1 MGTPRR
7 LLAMRLALMSA
18 AAVVTLAGA
27 SCGSDDEP
35 ATERPAGGG
44 TAAADLEPIKTF
56 LTDHTADLTAAT
68 GELKAQADGY
78 YELAES
84 LGFDYERLR
93 DEKGAEVARFLKA
106 SQETWKSANPAYEEA
121 EGIVAGVE
129 RLSQYDTILDAG
141 SSGEDPESAVPFDLE
156 LADGEVLEQ
165 PGNFFFLTETAL
177 WGTNEDFVAR
187 GVEPDLNGDGEV
199 TFGEA
204 LPDANFYVAAARDF
218 DRYARELDAEAREFE
233 PTESDVFSALVIM
246 TPTMS
251 EYFGQ
256 WKNSRAIAGGKA
268 SEDGFVGASRLSD
281 ITNILE
287 GLEFAYEGIETR
299 VAAADPQQAE
309 QIGTSLERLRSLAE
323 RLERQEAGGR
333 QFTPEQADTLGEE
346 AQERAEGI
354 AGQISQ
360 AGARLGVEVQ
370 EG

>member
-1 MGTPRR
+1 MTWRGLRST
-7 LLAMRLALMSA
+7 RLAFLA
-18 AAVVTLAGA
+18 VAAVLAVAGVA
-27 SCGSDDEP
+27 CGSDDEP
-35 ATERPAGGG
+35 AAEKGGG
-44 TAAADLEPIKTF
+44 GAASGAELEPIKTF

-68 GELKAQADGY
+68 GELKRLADGY
-78 YELAES
+78 YDLAES
-84 LGFDYERLR
+84 YDFDYEQLR
-93 DEKGAEVARFLKA
+93 DEDGEAVERFVQT
-106 SQETWKSANPAYEEA
+106 SQATWKSANPSYEEA

-129 RLSQYDTILDAG
+129 RLSRYDTILDAG
-141 SSGEDPESAVPFDLE
+141 SSGEADPESAVPFDLK
-156 LADGEVLEQ
+156 LADGEVLKQ

-177 WGTNEDFVAR
+177 WGTNEDFVAK
-187 GVEPDLNGDGEV
+187 GVEPDLNGDGRV
-199 TFGEA
+199 VFGEA

-218 DRYARELDAEAREFE
+218 DRYARELDAEANKFE

-256 WKNSRAIAGGKA
+256 WKNSRAIAGAKA

-281 ITNILE
+281 IANILT
-287 GLEFAYEGIETR
+287 GLEFAYEGIEPR
-299 VAAADPQQAE
+299 VAEADPQQAE
-309 QIGTSLERLRSLAE
+309 QIKTSLTRLTDFAE
-323 RLERQEAGGR
+323 RLERQEDGGKR
-333 QFTPEQADTLGEE
+333 FTPEQADTLGEE